1 MLHCNFSL
9 PYVLPC
15 MYFGIRVRV
24 RGRVRDGGLAGSGR
38 HGGLG
43 LGLNKVN

>member
-15 MYFGIRVRV
+15 MYSGIRVRV

-43 LGLNKVN
+43 LRLDKVN